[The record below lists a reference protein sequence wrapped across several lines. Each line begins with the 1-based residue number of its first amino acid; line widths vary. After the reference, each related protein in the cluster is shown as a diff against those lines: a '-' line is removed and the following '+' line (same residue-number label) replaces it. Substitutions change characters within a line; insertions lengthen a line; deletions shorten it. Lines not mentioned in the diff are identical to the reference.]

1 MEMLGQWGEIM
12 KKEID
17 SNTPVMKQFL
27 EVKDKYNDSIVLFRM
42 GDFYETFL
50 EDAILTSKILG
61 IVLTKRANGKAA
73 DVNLAGFPHHA
84 LDNYLPKLV
93 KAGHRVAICEQVE
106 DPKMAKGIVKREVVE
121 VVTPGT
127 LTGDQ
132 TLNDRSNR
140 YIGSIFS
147 IKQYSGFSFLDS
159 STGEFHVGECS
170 TDDLNSLLIKF
181 RPQEIIVSEKAKYA
195 TTKWYM
201 EFQPFMSRVDNW
213 MFDHDTAYR
222 ALLKHFEVKTLK
234 GFGCQDMDL
243 GICAAGA
250 LANHMQSNLSSS
262 LKHVSKL
269 SPVINE
275 GFMGLDP
282 FTVKNLEIFQSLST
296 QGIHGTL
303 IECLDVTQTSSGGRL
318 LRKWLIN
325 PSTDLKRIELR
336 HNIVESLTKEK
347 QLLKFFAKSLSLTS
361 DLQRILGKI
370 NKAKSTPREIYAI
383 ATTLGKIPEWQDKL
397 LKTNIEYLIELSK
410 KFQDSK
416 KIVKNIIDKI
426 NQDAPVN
433 ISQGFVIKNGVNEE
447 LDELRILLKN
457 GKNWISKYQED
468 LRAGLDISKLKV
480 GFNKVFGYY
489 IEVTKTHQHKIPNEF
504 IRKQTLVN
512 SERYITEELKSYE
525 QKVLSAEDKILEI
538 ESKLFDDL
546 CNRILNEKIM
556 IQENAIVISLLD
568 VYSSFALLSIKN
580 NYVKPKITKNKILLI
595 EQGRHPV
602 VEKLL
607 PSTEKFIPNDIEMDA
622 KINQIH
628 LLTGPN
634 MAGKSTYL
642 RQLGLMVIMA
652 QIGCFVPAKK
662 ASIGIVDKLFT
673 RVGAS
678 DNLAGGESTFLVEMN
693 EASNILNNA
702 TDNSLILL
710 DEVGRGTS
718 TFDGLSL
725 AWAITEHIHNTDGI
739 KARTIFATHYHEL
752 TALEDNLKRL
762 ENHHVEVKEFGDS
775 IIFMRTIARGSGD
788 KSYGIQV
795 AKMAGLPKR
804 VIKRAEQIL
813 EHYIGDDFGDGTPI
827 TDNTDDQLVF
837 FEDKD
842 QLLKNKLKELDLN
855 SMTPIE
861 AIKYL
866 DELKKEHNL

>member
-1 MEMLGQWGEIM
+1 MLGQWGKIM

-17 SNTPVMKQFL
+17 PNTPVMKQFL

-50 EDAILTSKILG
+50 DDAILTSKILG

-73 DVNLAGFPHHA
+73 DVDLAGFPHHA

-106 DPKMAKGIVKREVVE
+106 DPKIAKGIVKREVVE

-127 LTGDQ
+127 LTGDR

-159 STGEFHVGECS
+159 STGEFYVGECN
-170 TDDLNSLLIKF
+170 TKDLNSFLMKF
-181 RPQEIIVSEKAKYA
+181 RPQEIIVSERAKYS
-195 TTKWYM
+195 TSNWYM
-201 EFQPFMSRVDNW
+201 EFQPFMSRADNW

-222 ALLKHFEVKTLK
+222 VLLKHFEVKTLK
-234 GFGCQDMDL
+234 GFGCQSMEL

-250 LANHMQSNLSSS
+250 LANHMQANLSSS

-269 SPVINE
+269 TPVINE
-275 GFMGLDP
+275 GIMELDP

-303 IECLDVTQTSSGGRL
+303 IECLDITQTSSGGRL

-325 PSTDLKRIELR
+325 PSTDLKQIELR
-336 HNIVESLTKEK
+336 HNIVESFTKEK
-347 QLLKFFAKSLSLTS
+347 RLLNFFVKSLSLTS

-370 NKAKSTPREIYAI
+370 NKSKVTPREIYAI
-383 ATTLGKIPEWQDKL
+383 AITLGKVPDWQDKL
-397 LKTNIEYLIELSK
+397 SETNVEHLIDLSNI
-410 KFQDSK
+410 FHDSK
-416 KIVKNIIDKI
+416 KIVNNIIEKI

-433 ISQGFVIKNGVNEE
+433 ISQGSIIKNGVNEE
-447 LDELRILLKN
+447 LDDLRILLKN

-468 LRAGLDISKLKV
+468 LRRELDISRLKV
-480 GFNKVFGYY
+480 GFNKIFGYY
-489 IEVTKTHQHKIPNEF
+489 IEVTKTHQHKIPKEF

-525 QKVLSAEDKILEI
+525 EKILSAEDKILEI
-538 ESKLFDDL
+538 ESKLFYDL
-546 CNRILNEKIM
+546 CNDILNEKSM
-556 IQENAIVISLLD
+556 IQENATAISLLD

-580 NYVKPKITKNKILLI
+580 NYVKPKITKNKILSI
-595 EQGRHPV
+595 QQGRHPV
-602 VEKLL
+602 VERLL

-622 KINQIH
+622 NINQIH

-662 ASIGIVDKLFT
+662 ASIGIADKLFT

-702 TDNSLILL
+702 TDNSFILL

-725 AWAITEHIHNTDGI
+725 AWAITEHIHNTDAI
-739 KARTIFATHYHEL
+739 RARTIFATHYHEL
-752 TALEDNLKRL
+752 TALEDNLTRL

-775 IIFMRTIARGSGD
+775 IVFMRTIARGAGD

-795 AKMAGLPKR
+795 AKMAGLPMK

-813 EHYIGDDFGDGTPI
+813 EHYINDDLSNSPQIPDAS
-827 TDNTDDQLVF
+827 NDQLVF
-837 FEDKD
+837 FNDRD
-842 QLLKNKLKELDLN
+842 QLLRNELKEIDLE

>member
-1 MEMLGQWGEIM
+1 M
-12 KKEID
+12 KKEIE

-50 EDAILTSKILG
+50 NDAILTSQILG

-73 DVNLAGFPHHA
+73 DVDLAGFPHHA

-106 DPKMAKGIVKREVVE
+106 DPKMAKGIVQREVVE

-127 LTGDQ
+127 LTSDRI
-132 TLNDRSNR
+132 LNDRSNR

-159 STGEFHVGECS
+159 STGEFYIGEC
-170 TDDLNSLLIKF
+170 DNNDLNSFLIKF
-181 RPQEIIVSEKAKYA
+181 RPQEIIVSKKAKYA
-195 TTKWYM
+195 TSNWYM
-201 EFQPFMSRVDNW
+201 EFQPFMSRVDEW
-213 MFDHDTAYR
+213 MFDHDSAYR
-222 ALLKHFEVKTLK
+222 VLLKHFEVKTLK
-234 GFGCQDMDL
+234 GFGCQNMKV

-250 LANHMQSNLSSS
+250 LANHLQTNLSSS

-269 SPVINE
+269 SPVISE
-275 GFMGLDP
+275 GVMGLDP
-282 FTVKNLEIFQSLST
+282 FTVKNLEIFQSLSS

-303 IECLDVTQTSSGGRL
+303 IECLDITKTSSGGRL

-325 PSTDLKRIELR
+325 PSTDLKQIELR
-336 HNIVESLTKEK
+336 HNIVEAFTKEK
-347 QLLKFFAKSLSLTS
+347 QLLKSFTKSLSVIS
-361 DLQRILGKI
+361 DLQQILGKI
-370 NKAKSTPREIYAI
+370 NKAKATPREIYAI
-383 ATTLGKIPEWQDKL
+383 AATLSKIPEWKEKL
-397 LKTNIEYLIELSK
+397 LKTNNEYLIDLSK
-410 KFQDSK
+410 IFQDSK
-416 KIVKNIIDKI
+416 KIVKNIFDNI
-426 NQDAPVN
+426 NKDAPAN
-433 ISQGFVIKNGVNEE
+433 ISQGSVVKNGVNEE
-447 LDELRILLKN
+447 LDELRILLKD

-525 QKVLSAEDKILEI
+525 EKVLSAEEKILEI
-538 ESKLFDDL
+538 ESKLFYEL
-546 CNRILNEKIM
+546 CNNILHEKSM
-556 IQENAIVISLLD
+556 IQENATAISLID
-568 VYSSFALLSIKN
+568 IYSSFAFLAIKN
-580 NYVKPKITKNKILLI
+580 NYIKPNITKDRILSI
-595 EQGRHPV
+595 KKGRHPV
-602 VEKLL
+602 VESLL

-622 KINQIH
+622 KTNQIH

-642 RQLGLMVIMA
+642 RQLGLMVVMA

-702 TDNSLILL
+702 TDNSFILL

-739 KARTIFATHYHEL
+739 RARTIFATHYHEL
-752 TALEDNLKRL
+752 TALEDNLTRL

-775 IIFMRTIARGSGD
+775 IVFMRTIARGSGD

-795 AKMAGLPKR
+795 AKMAGLPLE

-813 EHYIGDDFGDGTPI
+813 EHYLSNDMVNRDQTPD
-827 TDNTDDQLVF
+827 TSSDQLVIF
-837 FEDKD
+837 DDRD
-842 QLLKNKLKELDLN
+842 QLIKNKLKEIDLD

-866 DELKKEHNL
+866 DDLKKEHNL